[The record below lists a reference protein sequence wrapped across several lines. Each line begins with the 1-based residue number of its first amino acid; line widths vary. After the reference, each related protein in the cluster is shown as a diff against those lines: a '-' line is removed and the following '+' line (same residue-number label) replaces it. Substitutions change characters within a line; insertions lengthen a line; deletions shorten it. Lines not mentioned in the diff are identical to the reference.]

1 LSIYLFLNYRC
12 IEENNRLEEK
22 DAAFVFRQVV
32 SAVKYLHD
40 RGIIHRD
47 IKDENIVVDH
57 EMNVQLIDFG
67 SASLEDKSKPY
78 FDKFQVFLE
87 FIISRGL
94 LCIVLQKC

>member
-1 LSIYLFLNYRC
+1 LQ
-12 IEENNRLEEK
+12 EN

-47 IKDENIVVDH
+47 IKDENLVIDYDL
-57 EMNVQLIDFG
+57 NVQLIDFG

-78 FDKFQVFLE
+78 FDKFRVVFVIK
-87 FIISRGL
+87 II
-94 LCIVLQKC
+94 

>member
-1 LSIYLFLNYRC
+1 MQ
-12 IEENNRLEEK
+12 EN

-47 IKDENIVVDH
+47 IKDENLVIDYDL
-57 EMNVQLIDFG
+57 NVQLIDFG

-78 FDKFQVFLE
+78 FDKFRVVFVIK
-87 FIISRGL
+87 II
-94 LCIVLQKC
+94 